1 MEMKTTIRSSLSFT
15 VGILLA
21 FAALLSAQQLT
32 PVKLPKPQTDIG
44 KPLMQALMAR
54 QTAREFS
61 EKPLPHQELANLL
74 WAAWGIN
81 RPESSKRTA
90 PSSQNKQEMDVY
102 AVMKDGVYLYDAK
115 EHALIPTVTG
125 DLRAQTGRQP
135 FVATAPL
142 NLVYVAD
149 YAKMSGSTAEAMA
162 LTSGADTGFIAQNVY
177 LYCASQGL
185 ATVVR
190 GNVDKP
196 ALEKAMQL
204 RPDQKVVLAQ
214 TVGYPK

>member
-1 MEMKTTIRSSLSFT
+1 M
-15 VGILLA
+15 
-21 FAALLSAQQLT
+21 
-32 PVKLPKPQTDIG
+32 
-44 KPLMQALMAR
+44 
-54 QTAREFS
+54 
-61 EKPLPHQELANLL
+61 
-74 WAAWGIN
+74 
-81 RPESSKRTA
+81 
-90 PSSQNKQEMDVY
+90 Y
-102 AVMKDGVYLYDAK
+102 AVTKDAVYLYNAQ
-115 EHALIPTVTG
+115 EHTLIPTVAG
-125 DLRAQTGRQP
+125 DIRAQTGRQP

-149 YAKMSGSTAEAMA
+149 YAKMGESSNESKA

-204 RPDQKVVLAQ
+204 RPDQRVVLAQ